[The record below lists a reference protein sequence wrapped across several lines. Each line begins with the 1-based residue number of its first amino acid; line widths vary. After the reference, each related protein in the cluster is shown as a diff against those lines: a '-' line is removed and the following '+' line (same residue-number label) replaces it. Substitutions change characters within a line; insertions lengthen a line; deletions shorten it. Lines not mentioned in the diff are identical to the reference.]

1 MDDDLPVPT
10 PIVHDGDD
18 STSASQFDSQV
29 GSQFEGSQFSEKNP
43 LTTADPSSF
52 KDLGDPKKPQAVA
65 FHGWQRTVAVDED
78 FDPTIPVRLGAPG
91 TGLSQAKVPPNGG
104 AALGPALGR
113 GKPQN
118 LSPHTASFGGTG
130 AAPELWDDLQ
140 VTQEDKKEAKSL
152 RALPVAPGAAPL
164 PFPRVV
170 SESDESSVA
179 DSLDSLAQRQL
190 DRRFETQS
198 SSASSDLSF
207 LVNTAAGNIFGTRP
221 TFGRAIEP
229 RIPATVGEERLH
241 NSLAQYFGH
250 SSRRMQSSG
259 DHLSLSTS
267 QDKERSERG
276 TVSSTPVTKAE
287 TRESSLSDD
296 FSTKVASSIN
306 NVTAGANGNAN
317 GNVGS
322 DADQEAGQ
330 GARRGDGGRAGG
342 GARKSAAGS
351 GSCASSRGATKRS
364 SSAASTDQ
372 SLEDVLY
379 EEGRLAKPQG
389 GEGEQIEP
397 GQRMPLCGC
406 FRTWPW
412 KILMGFVMFVA
423 VVAVVVVINSG
434 GSLDAGRRLALL
446 PNGTL
451 VSDASGWGAEAAL
464 KHSNR
469 VLKHADMADDRA
481 RGVFEGGRQPSR
493 SPEGGN
499 TSRRRR
505 GLRLRS
511 SDIDKSRQVI

>member
-1 MDDDLPVPT
+1 MLDSGSPGAVRGSCQNMVDDPPVST
-10 PIVHDGDD
+10 PKLHDGDD

-43 LTTADPSSF
+43 LTNADPSSF
-52 KDLGDPKKPQAVA
+52 KDPSDPKKPQAVA

-104 AALGPALGR
+104 ATLGPTLGR
-113 GKPQN
+113 GKPQ
-118 LSPHTASFGGTG
+118 LSSPHTTSFGGTG
-130 AAPELWDDLQ
+130 AAPGSWDELR

-164 PFPRVV
+164 PYPRVV
-170 SESDESSVA
+170 SESDDESSA
-179 DSLDSLAQRQL
+179 SDSLDSLARRQL
-190 DRRFETQS
+190 ERRFETQS

-207 LVNTAAGNIFGTRP
+207 LVNTATGNIFGTRP

-250 SSRRMQSSG
+250 SRRMMQSSG

-276 TVSSTPVTKAE
+276 TVLSTPVTKAE
-287 TRESSLSDD
+287 TRESSLSDE
-296 FSTKVASSIN
+296 FPTKLASSNI
-306 NVTAGANGNAN
+306 NVTAGSNDTV
-317 GNVGS
+317 NVVS
-322 DADQEAGQ
+322 DADKEAGQ
-330 GARRGDGGRAGG
+330 GAGAKRGDGGRAGG
-342 GARKSAAGS
+342 GARKAPAGS

-364 SSAASTDQ
+364 SSAVSTDQ

-379 EEGRLAKPQG
+379 EEGRIAKPQA

-397 GQRMPLCGC
+397 GQRMPVCGC

-412 KILMGFVMFVA
+412 KV
-423 VVAVVVVINSG
+423 
-434 GSLDAGRRLALL
+434 RRVFS
-446 PNGTL
+446 TL
-451 VSDASGWGAEAAL
+451 
-464 KHSNR
+464 KR
-469 VLKHADMADDRA
+469 TRYPYI
-481 RGVFEGGRQPSR
+481 F
-493 SPEGGN
+493 
-499 TSRRRR
+499 
-505 GLRLRS
+505 LRS
-511 SDIDKSRQVI
+511 VFQQ

>member
-1 MDDDLPVPT
+1 MEDDPVPT
-10 PIVHDGDD
+10 PKVKVHDGDD
-18 STSASQFDSQV
+18 STSQFDSQV

-52 KDLGDPKKPQAVA
+52 KDPGDPKKPQAVA

-91 TGLSQAKVPPNGG
+91 TGLSQAKVPPNGS
-104 AALGPALGR
+104 ATLGPMLGR

-118 LSPHTASFGGTG
+118 ASPHTASFGGAG
-130 AAPELWDDLQ
+130 AAPESWDELR

-164 PFPRVV
+164 PVPRVV
-170 SESDESSVA
+170 SESDDSSTS
-179 DSLDSLAQRQL
+179 DSLDSLARRQL
-190 DRRFETQS
+190 ERRFETQS

-250 SSRRMQSSG
+250 HRRLQNSG
-259 DHLSLSTS
+259 GHLNLSTS

-296 FSTKVASSIN
+296 FPTKVGASSNNN
-306 NVTAGANGNAN
+306 NVPITAGRN
-317 GNVGS
+317 GNVVN
-322 DADQEAGQ
+322 DADK
-330 GARRGDGGRAGG
+330 GAALGAKRGDGGRVGG
-342 GARKSAAGS
+342 GARKAAAGS

-364 SSAASTDQ
+364 SSAASTTDQ
-372 SLEDVLY
+372 SLEDALY
-379 EEGRLAKPQG
+379 EEGRIAKSQG
-389 GEGEQIEP
+389 GESEQIEP
-397 GQRMPLCGC
+397 GQRMPVCGC

-412 KILMGFVMFVA
+412 KV
-423 VVAVVVVINSG
+423 
-434 GSLDAGRRLALL
+434 RRLFL
-446 PNGTL
+446 TL
-451 VSDASGWGAEAAL
+451 IPV
-464 KHSNR
+464 
-469 VLKHADMADDRA
+469 
-481 RGVFEGGRQPSR
+481 
-493 SPEGGN
+493 
-499 TSRRRR
+499 
-505 GLRLRS
+505 
-511 SDIDKSRQVI
+511 